1 MIIIYK
7 AGNLSE
13 AHIVAGMLNSRGI
26 EAVVGG
32 HYLQGG
38 VGDLA
43 VMDFTDVRV
52 ADEDAEAAREIINE
66 YEGTKSPPES
76 RPEKRGSR
84 PIVKLGL
91 FLVAVLLTVW
101 LALILR

>member
-43 VMDFTDVRV
+43 VMDFADVKV
-52 ADEDAEAAREIINE
+52 ADEDAEAAREIVSE
-66 YEGTKSPPES
+66 YEGAKHPADNRLEIGAS
-76 RPEKRGSR
+76 GSVVR
-84 PIVKLGL
+84 LVL
-91 FLVAVLLTVW
+91 FLAALLLMVW
-101 LALILR
+101 LISVLQ